1 MPALRWTDVCPVMLQ
16 CTLASSMCR
25 LAARSVVDMLLQ
37 GNGSSY
43 IDHSEASGRNG
54 ALVEAKADK

>member
-1 MPALRWTDVCPVMLQ
+1 MCTTFRASYWGADSALQQVSAGSELDVLGP
-16 CTLASSMCR
+16 
-25 LAARSVVDMLLQ
+25 LQ